1 MVLRLGRKTLP
12 KRSPLPWESIDSGD
26 RVLTTE
32 PQADAE
38 GKWFLD
44 APPGQWAMAGDAE
57 EEDDANLSD
66 DAFDLETGEEEE
78 YPFPAPGDGGGW
90 TVAAL
95 CMGLGIIAAC
105 LIIPQTDAN
114 RRLVYQREK
123 LRLDLRQIQSQIAV
137 DKEFLAK
144 VETDPQL
151 TERLAQR
158 EMRAVPR
165 GEMVLD
171 VNSAWN
177 PAVTAT
183 LSAQRMSPFMIVNVP
198 APAALPP
205 YRPVGGNFAAL
216 CRDPGSHSY
225 LLGGGMFLV
234 AAGLVLGGPGK
245 TRDPAMIPPQSD
257 DQSPPDDSAGA

>member
-12 KRSPLPWESIDSGD
+12 KRSPLPWESIDSKD
-26 RVLTTE
+26 RVLSTQ
-32 PQADAE
+32 PQADAQ
-38 GKWFLD
+38 GKYFLD
-44 APPGQWAMAGDAE
+44 APPGQWVMADDTE
-57 EEDDANLSD
+57 EEGPDLSD
-66 DAFDLETGEEEE
+66 DTFDLETGEEEE
-78 YPFPAPGDGGGW
+78 YPFPVPGDGGGW

-114 RRLVYQREK
+114 RRLVYEREK
-123 LRLDLRQIQSQIAV
+123 LRLDLRQIQSQISV

-144 VETDPQL
+144 VESDPQL
-151 TERLAQR
+151 IARLAQR

-165 GEMVLD
+165 GQTVLD
-171 VNSAWN
+171 VNSGWN
-177 PAVTAT
+177 PAASAT
-183 LSAQRMSPFMIVNVP
+183 LSAERMSPFMIVNVP
-198 APAALPP
+198 PPAALPP
-205 YRPVGGNFAAL
+205 YRPVGGTFASL

-245 TRDPAMIPPQSD
+245 MRGPDMIPEESD
-257 DQSPPDDSAGA
+257 DQSVEPMNSID

>member
-12 KRSPLPWESIDSGD
+12 KRTALPWESIDSKD
-26 RVLTTE
+26 QVATTHPE
-32 PQADAE
+32 TDTE

-44 APPGQWAMAGDAE
+44 EPTGKWVMDSEAE
-57 EEDDANLSD
+57 EDGPDLSD
-66 DAFDLETGEEEE
+66 DTFDLETGEEEE
-78 YPFPAPGDGGGW
+78 YPFPHTADGGGW

-114 RRLVYQREK
+114 RRLVYEREK
-123 LRLDLRQIQSQIAV
+123 LRLDLRQIQSQISV

-144 VETDPQL
+144 AESDPQL

-158 EMRAVPR
+158 EMRTVPK
-165 GEMVLD
+165 GQTVLD
-171 VNSAWN
+171 MHSGAN
-177 PAVTAT
+177 PAATAT
-183 LSAQRMSPFMIVNVP
+183 VSAERMSPFMIVNVP
-198 APAALPP
+198 PPAALPP

-245 TRDPAMIPPQSD
+245 VRFPTEISKEPD
-257 DQSPPDDSAGA
+257 DQIAEPMNSID